1 MTTHFTTLR
10 QRLADCHI
18 SLRAAKDA
26 YELAKAEAEQ
36 YAIDHGKAGGSNAE
50 ARARSLTIA
59 LEADAAYRAARTN
72 LRAAEAELS
81 RIEALLE
88 SAIDERRASEWQI
101 RARLADALLG
111 TAIPSDSSDPI
122 GDSAFDDALLWNL
135 DTQAALAAGR

>member
-1 MTTHFTTLR
+1 MSTHFTTLR

-36 YAIDHGKAGGSNAE
+36 RAVRNGKVTGKNKEEREVEMLIALANDRQHLD
-50 ARARSLTIA
+50 ARAS
-59 LEADAAYRAARTN
+59 
-72 LRAAEAELS
+72 LRAAEAEKD
-81 RIEALLE
+81 RVEALVE
-88 SAIDERRASEWQI
+88 AARDERRAAEWQI

-111 TAIPSDSSDPI
+111 TTIQSDADDPI
-122 GDSAFDDALLWNL
+122 GDSAFDDVLLYSL